1 MVPEDPDYFVLTKW
15 WYMEMQWEC
24 GPTIENILWK
34 KAKSNTRKLRENSE
48 LHVGI
53 KPMTLQLI
61 INNLRATT
69 DSKVNRVEI

>member
-1 MVPEDPDYFVLTKW
+1 
-15 WYMEMQWEC
+15 MEMQWEC
-24 GPTIENILWK
+24 VTTTENILWK

-61 INNLRATT
+61 IYMLRAST
-69 DSKVNRVEI
+69 DSKVNRVEL